1 MFLRH
6 IMIGLLS
13 LLVLLGHVPALV
25 VGLGLTFAGDRH
37 PHLVVALALPLALPV
52 GGRRLQQ
59 DVMWVT
65 FLLHSRCVHRI
76 TLCDAV
82 LGLSILVLRY
92 NT

>member
-37 PHLVVALALPLALPV
+37 PHLVVALALPLALSM
-52 GGRRLQQ
+52 GGRVLQQ
-59 DVMWVT
+59 G
-65 FLLHSRCVHRI
+65 LGHSPSC
-76 TLCDAV
+76 TQS
-82 LGLSILVLRY
+82 LGLHVPR
-92 NT
+92 